1 MATVSVS
8 SVRSGLI
15 ALAQGL
21 FLAGAFSA
29 CVQAIP
35 PELVSAVD
43 RIDQQLVALKAPE
56 IAPEEYARFVRQWVP
71 LRARVQSDDD
81 LVRWPWETNE
91 LETELRRLREEGGNT
106 LAKLHGER
114 QAQQH
119 RAQLNVLRVEE
130 RLRALSSQIDAID
143 GRIVLGGKPVQ
154 TDLLV
159 KQARAFYDQH
169 DYQRSIEAA
178 DLAGKALRVQAALLA
193 RELGR
198 YADEQHI
205 RSWQALAQQ
214 TIEWSRTHRSTAI
227 IVSKAERVLT
237 LYKNGSKVVS
247 YPVRLGFNGIREK
260 QFQGDGATPE
270 GRYRITDKRGAG
282 RTQFYRALVIDYPNQ
297 DDRRR
302 FAQGK
307 KVGRIHAAKQI
318 GGQIEIH
325 GVENELMAQTLGCV
339 MLDNVQMSA
348 LFERVEPGSVVSIVG
363 ALTGHNAVATALAQL
378 GEHGEET

>member
-1 MATVSVS
+1 MATLSVK
-8 SVRSGLI
+8 SGLI
-15 ALAQGL
+15 ALVQGF

-35 PELVSAVD
+35 PELVSAID
-43 RIDQQLVALKAPE
+43 LIDQQLVALKAPE

-71 LRARVQSDDD
+71 LRARIQSDDD
-81 LVRWPWETNE
+81 LVRWPWETND
-91 LETELRRLREEGGNT
+91 LEAELRRLHEEGGST

-114 QAQQH
+114 EAQQH

-159 KQARAFYDQH
+159 KQARSFYDQH

-178 DLAGKALRVQAALLA
+178 ELAAKALRVQSALLA

-205 RSWQALAQQ
+205 RSWQAMAHQ

-227 IVSKAERVLT
+227 VVSKAERILT
-237 LYKNGSKVVS
+237 LYKNGNKVVS

-282 RTQFYRALVIDYPNQ
+282 RTQFYRALVLDYPNQ

-302 FAQGK
+302 FVQGK
-307 KVGRIHAAKQI
+307 KGGRIPASKQI

-363 ALTGHNAVATALAQL
+363 ALTERNAVATALAQL

>member
-1 MATVSVS
+1 MSTS
-8 SVRSGLI
+8 SVRTGLT
-15 ALAQGL
+15 ALVQGF
-21 FLAGAFSA
+21 FLAGALSA

-35 PELVSAVD
+35 PELVSAIET
-43 RIDQQLVALKAPE
+43 IDQQLVALKAPE

-81 LVRWPWETNE
+81 LVHWPWETND
-91 LETELRRLREEGGNT
+91 LETELRRLHEEGGST

-114 QAQQH
+114 QAQQQ
-119 RAQLNVLRVEE
+119 RAQLKVLRVEE

-159 KQARAFYDQH
+159 KQARSFYDQH

-178 DLAGKALRVQAALLA
+178 DMAGKALQVQATLLA

-198 YADEQHI
+198 YADEQYI
-205 RSWQALAQQ
+205 RGWQAVAQQ
-214 TIEWSRTHRSTAI
+214 TINWSRIHRSTAI
-227 IVSKAERVLT
+227 VVSKAERVLT

-282 RTQFYRALVIDYPNQ
+282 RTQFYRALVLDYPNQ

-307 KVGRIHAAKQI
+307 KVGRIPAVKQI

-339 MLDNVQMSA
+339 MLDNAQMSA
-348 LFERVEPGSVVSIVG
+348 LFERVEPGTPVSIVG
-363 ALTGHNAVATALAQL
+363 ALTGRNAVAMALAKL
-378 GEHGEET
+378 GDREEET

>member
-1 MATVSVS
+1 MATF
-8 SVRSGLI
+8 SVRNGLI
-15 ALAQGL
+15 ALVQGS
-21 FLAGAFSA
+21 FLAGALSA

-35 PELVSAVD
+35 PELVSAIET
-43 RIDQQLVALKAPE
+43 IDQQLVALKAPE

-81 LVRWPWETNE
+81 LVRWPWETND
-91 LETELRRLREEGGNT
+91 LETELRRLHEEGGST
-106 LAKLHGER
+106 LAKIHGER
-114 QAQQH
+114 QAQQQ
-119 RAQLNVLRVEE
+119 RAQLKVLRVEE
-130 RLRALSSQIDAID
+130 RLRALSTQIDAID

-159 KQARAFYDQH
+159 KQARSFYEQH

-178 DLAGKALRVQAALLA
+178 DRAGKALQVQAALLA

-205 RSWQALAQQ
+205 SGWQAIAQQ
-214 TIEWSRTHRSTAI
+214 TINWSRIHRSTAI
-227 IVSKAERVLT
+227 VVSKAERVLT

-270 GRYRITDKRGAG
+270 GRYHITDKRGAG
-282 RTQFYRALVIDYPNQ
+282 RTQFYRALVLDYPNQ

-307 KVGRIHAAKQI
+307 KVGRIPVVKQI

-339 MLDNVQMSA
+339 MLDNAQMSA
-348 LFERVEPGSVVSIVG
+348 LFERVEPGTPVSIVG
-363 ALTGHNAVATALAQL
+363 ALTGRNAVAMALAKL
-378 GEHGEET
+378 GDHEEET